1 MEGAVKM
8 LREICSNEEINTET
22 DSRSGDSSPGKGH
35 IGVSHVYKD
44 FLETLSQKLEVQ
56 KKQTHTGIIRQYNS
70 HKIRMLNYF
79 TTIGKLKALFKI

>member
-8 LREICSNEEINTET
+8 LTEICSNEEINTET

-44 FLETLSQKLEVQ
+44 FLETLS
-56 KKQTHTGIIRQYNS
+56 
-70 HKIRMLNYF
+70 
-79 TTIGKLKALFKI
+79 